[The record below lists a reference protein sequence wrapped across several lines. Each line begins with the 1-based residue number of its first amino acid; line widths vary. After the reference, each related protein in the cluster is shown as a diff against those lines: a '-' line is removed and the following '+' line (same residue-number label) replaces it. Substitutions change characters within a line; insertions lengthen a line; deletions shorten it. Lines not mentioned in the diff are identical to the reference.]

1 MGTLVA
7 TEEFPLAAAAAAPK
21 AVVAPLTKESKL
33 ANGITL
39 KTRDNG
45 ASVSASSR

>member
-7 TEEFPLAAAAAAPK
+7 TEEFPLATAAVPK
-21 AVVAPLTKESKL
+21 AVMAPVTKESTL

-45 ASVSASSR
+45 ASVRNVLI